1 MPSNEAGL
9 TLRFYLIIDF
19 ERDPSAGFIMLVYLQ
34 FDAPYLAQDGRWYWM
49 ARSKGQRQS
58 VLYRSAGENLPS
70 AGENGLDD
78 LEATSEIFID
88 VCTCLGLRLSCIV
101 VDSDTIYRSTL

>member
-1 MPSNEAGL
+1 MPSNEAGH
-9 TLRFYLIIDF
+9 TLRSYLIPDL
-19 ERDPSAGFIMLVYLQ
+19 ERNPSVGFITPVSLQ

-49 ARSKGQRQS
+49 ARSKDQRQS
-58 VLYRSAGENLPS
+58 VLYRSAGAKFPS

-88 VCTCLGLRLSCIV
+88 VCTYLFLKLSCMTTGP
-101 VDSDTIYRSTL
+101 DTICRLML